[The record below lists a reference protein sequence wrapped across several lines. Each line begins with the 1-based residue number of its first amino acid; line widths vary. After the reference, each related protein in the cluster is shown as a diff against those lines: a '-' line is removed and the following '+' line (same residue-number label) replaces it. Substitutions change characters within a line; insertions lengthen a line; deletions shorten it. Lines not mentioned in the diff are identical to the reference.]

1 MLTRRALLGSSAAAG
16 LMAGGCSFLG
26 LGASTPAPVTEP
38 TSEADA
44 IRAAMSRATAFMTD
58 RVAVNGGY
66 VWSYLPDFSRRWGE
80 LEAFPGQI
88 WVQPQ
93 GTGTMGH
100 LFLDAFHVTGDEAYL
115 RAAEAAGQALA
126 DGQHPAGGWNYLI
139 DTAGEE
145 SLRRWYDTIGRN
157 GWRLEEFQHYY
168 GNATFDDAGTAE
180 ASQLMLRLY
189 LQTRDDRW
197 RRPLD
202 RAIAFVLDSQYPNGG
217 WPQRFPFAEAHGM
230 HGMADYTRL
239 ITFNDDVAGENI
251 EFLLM
256 VRATLGA
263 DARIEDAIRRA
274 MNIFIETQQPAPQ
287 PGWGLQ
293 HRVDDLRPSAAR
305 SYEPE
310 ALATHTTAT
319 NVNSMMTFYQ
329 LTGDRR
335 FLARLG
341 EALDWL
347 DGLRS
352 APGVAPAG
360 RTHPTFIQIGTN
372 RPLYIHRRG
381 SNVVNGEYYADEDPT
396 RTLAHYGS
404 FRAIDVAA
412 LRARLARL
420 EAMTPEEASRGSPL
434 LSSEPRPLPN
444 AFILRPVDLP
454 DLFEGA
460 DRTYAAAEAG
470 AVAEAMDALNAE
482 GWWPTPLL
490 YTSHPYAGDGS
501 PTPAPGDFALTHVG
515 DQTDTSPY
523 PDPEPVIGISTS
535 AYIEKMNLLLRRL
548 VAV

>member
-1 MLTRRALLGSSAAAG
+1 MLTRRTLLASSASAGLFAAG
-16 LMAGGCSFLG
+16 CSTLG
-26 LGASTPAPVTEP
+26 LNGAGPPAPP
-38 TSEADA
+38 SEADA
-44 IRAAMSRATAFMTD
+44 IRATMRRATAFMTD
-58 RVAVNGGY
+58 RVATNGGY

-80 LEAFPGQI
+80 LEAFPSQI

-100 LFLDAFHVTGDEAYL
+100 LFLDAYHATGDEAYL

-145 SLRRWYDTIGRN
+145 SLRRWYDTIGKN

-189 LQTRDDRW
+189 LETRDERW
-197 RRPLD
+197 RGPLD
-202 RAIAFVLDSQYPNGG
+202 RAISFVLDSQYPNGG
-217 WPQRFPFAEAHGM
+217 WPQRYPFAEAHGL

-256 VRATLGA
+256 VRGALGP
-263 DARIEDAIRRA
+263 DPRIEDAIRRA
-274 MNIFIETQQPAPQ
+274 MDIFIVTQQPAPQ
-287 PGWGLQ
+287 PAWGLQ
-293 HRVDDLRPSAAR
+293 HHVEDLTPAAAR

-310 ALATHTTAT
+310 AFATHTTAT

-347 DGLRS
+347 DGLQS

-404 FRAIDVAA
+404 FRAINVAA
-412 LRARLARL
+412 LRARLAQL
-420 EAMTPEEASRGSPL
+420 QAMTPEEASRGSPL
-434 LSSEPRPLPN
+434 LSTEARALPRY
-444 AFILRPVDLP
+444 FIVRTVDLP
-454 DLFEGA
+454 DLFEGVGQ
-460 DRTYAAAEAG
+460 TFEPTTAEAASDIVSG
-470 AVAEAMDALNAE
+470 LNEE
-482 GWWPTPLL
+482 GWWPTPLT
-490 YTSHPYAGDGS
+490 YASQPYAGDG
-501 PTPAPGDFALTHVG
+501 PAEPAPGDYALTHVG
-515 DQTDTSPY
+515 DRTDTSPY
-523 PDPEPVIGISTS
+523 PDPDPTIGISTS
-535 AYIEKMNLLLRRL
+535 AFIEKMSQLIRRL
-548 VAV
+548 PAAG

>member
-1 MLTRRALLGSSAAAG
+1 MLTRRALLATSAAAG
-16 LMAGGCSFLG
+16 LAAGGCSHMDLD
-26 LGASTPAPVTEP
+26 GAAAPEASGP
-38 TSEADA
+38 LSEADI
-44 IRAAMSRATAFMTD
+44 IRSAMRRATDFMTD

-80 LEAFPGQI
+80 LEAYPSQI

-145 SLRRWYDTIGRN
+145 SLRRWYDTIGKN

-180 ASQLMLRLY
+180 ASQLMLRLF
-189 LQTRDDRW
+189 LETGDARW
-197 RRPLD
+197 RGPLD

-217 WPQRFPFAEAHGM
+217 WPQRHPQAEAHGL
-230 HGMADYTRL
+230 HGMDDYTRL

-256 VRATLGA
+256 VRATMGA
-263 DARIEDAIRRA
+263 DPRIEDAIRRG

-293 HRVDDLRPSAAR
+293 HRLDDLRPSAAR

-347 DGLRS
+347 EALRS
-352 APGVAPAG
+352 PPGVAPEG
-360 RTHPTFIQIGTN
+360 RSHPTFIQIGTN

-404 FRAIDVAA
+404 FRQINVEA
-412 LRARLARL
+412 LRERLARL

-434 LSSEPRPLPN
+434 LTAEPLPLPS
-444 AFILRPVDLP
+444 AFILRVVDLP

-460 DRTYAAAEAG
+460 DRTLVTPDAGAAAE
-470 AVAEAMDALNAE
+470 VVDALNAE
-482 GWWPTPLL
+482 GWWPTPLA
-490 YTSHPYAGDGS
+490 YASNPYIGDGS
-501 PTPAPGDFALTHVG
+501 PTPAPGDFALSHVG
-515 DQTDTSPY
+515 DATDTSPY
-523 PDPEPVIGISTS
+523 PDPDPAIGISTS
-535 AYIEKMNLLLRRL
+535 AYIEKMGVLLRRL
-548 VAV
+548 AAV

>member
-1 MLTRRALLGSSAAAG
+1 MLTRRALLGSSTAAG
-16 LMAGGCSFLG
+16 LMAGGCSVLG
-26 LGASTPAPVTEP
+26 LGDPAPAP
-38 TSEADA
+38 TPTPPSEADA
-44 IRAAMSRATAFMTD
+44 IRDAMRRATAFMTD

-80 LEAFPGQI
+80 LEAFPSQI

-126 DGQHPAGGWNYLI
+126 NGQHPAGGWNYLI

-145 SLRRWYDTIGRN
+145 SLRRWYDTIGKN

-189 LQTRDDRW
+189 LETRDERW
-197 RRPLD
+197 REPLD
-202 RAIAFVLDSQYPNGG
+202 RVVSFVLDSQYPNGG

-263 DARIEDAIRRA
+263 DPRIEDAIRRA

-293 HRVDDLRPSAAR
+293 HRLEDLKPAAAR

-310 ALATHTTAT
+310 AFATHTTAT

-347 DGLRS
+347 ESLRS
-352 APGVAPAG
+352 APGVAPVG
-360 RTHPTFIQIGTN
+360 RTHPTFIQPGTN

-420 EAMTPEEASRGSPL
+420 EVMTPEQASHGSPL
-434 LSSEPRPLPN
+434 LSSEPRPLPPV
-444 AFILRPVDLP
+444 FILRAVDLP

-460 DRTYAAAEAG
+460 DRTLVTPEAGAAAEAL
-470 AVAEAMDALNAE
+470 AALNAE

-515 DQTDTSPY
+515 DATDTSPY
-523 PDPEPVIGISTS
+523 PDPNPVIGISTS
-535 AYIEKMNLLLRRL
+535 GYIEKMSLLLRRL
-548 VAV
+548 AAV